1 MHKKK
6 LSTVA
11 LPVLAALLLSGC
23 GGKYSNDF
31 LGPWFFKISDGF
43 VNLAFNLNSA
53 IGRAL
58 YTVNNMLS
66 TDLLEQAKTAY
77 GSFSG
82 YVKIFQ
88 WIALVYVAI
97 KFGQL
102 IFKNYF
108 TENQKYAV
116 SSVSILKRLVVAFAL
131 TWAMPYAVF
140 TGYFGFSEAGIAVA
154 NQIGGFSADSDGGSG
169 PYYKLYDEMSNVG
182 INGATYCRF
191 NSDVPTPPVDGGPGV
206 VMTDPGDSSG
216 TGNETL
222 DKMLRAR
229 AKEDIEGIDK
239 YIDGDVT
246 EESKYNEL
254 VKEYRDVWNETCG
267 EFSADN
273 AYVDHNVYRVAEAIN
288 AGSNRNILVLKAGST
303 SLASIGAVIVSCL
316 YALVG
321 SVSLIRRLLDALMLV
336 ATGWYYIGNYVTDE
350 DGQYLSK
357 FLAQLGSICVTQFTI
372 LAEVSLFYSMQAG
385 LPADTNLVFVLASN
399 LAWLLLLI
407 GTPSAIA
414 GMFNQTGAVAAGAK
428 LGSHVVGAMT
438 RK

>member
-23 GGKYSNDF
+23 GGRYNATPIANIPQQWSDAGTNIAF
-31 LGPWFFKISDGF
+31 SINSWFGQILGFF
-43 VNLAFNLNSA
+43 
-53 IGRAL
+53 
-58 YTVNNMLS
+58 NNMLS
-66 TDLLEQAKTAY
+66 TGILDKAKEAY
-77 GSFSG
+77 ASFGG
-82 YVKIFQ
+82 YIKIFQ
-88 WIALVYVAI
+88 WIALVYIAI

-108 TENQKYAV
+108 TENQKFAV
-116 SSVSILKRLVVAFAL
+116 SSVSILKKLVIAFAL

-140 TGYFGFSEAGIAVA
+140 TGYFGASSAGLAA
-154 NQIGGFSADSDGGSG
+154 NSSGEGAG
-169 PYYKLYDEMSNVG
+169 PYYKLYDEMSNIGVK
-182 INGATYCRF
+182 GATYCRF
-191 NSDVPTPPVDGGPGV
+191 NSDVPTPDVDDGLDR
-206 VMTDPGDSSG
+206 VMTNPADGEG
-216 TGNETL
+216 TGNDHL
-222 DKMLRAR
+222 NAVLRAK
-229 AKEDIEGIDK
+229 AAQPDEDIDQYIEGEVNEQSRYDELI
-239 YIDGDVT
+239 T
-246 EESKYNEL
+246 EYK
-254 VKEYRDVWNETCG
+254 DVWNETCG
-267 EFSADN
+267 QFVENDRYKN
-273 AYVDHNVYRVAEAIN
+273 AGVYRVAEAIN
-288 AGSNRNILVLKAGST
+288 SGTHRNILMLRT
-303 SLASIGAVIVSCL
+303 SSSSFSAVAVAVVSCI
-316 YALVG
+316 YGLVG
-321 SVSLIRRLLDALMLV
+321 SVALIRRLLDALMLV

-372 LAEVSLFYSMQAG
+372 LAEFSLFYSMQAG
-385 LPADTNLVFVLASN
+385 LPDGTGFGFVLASN